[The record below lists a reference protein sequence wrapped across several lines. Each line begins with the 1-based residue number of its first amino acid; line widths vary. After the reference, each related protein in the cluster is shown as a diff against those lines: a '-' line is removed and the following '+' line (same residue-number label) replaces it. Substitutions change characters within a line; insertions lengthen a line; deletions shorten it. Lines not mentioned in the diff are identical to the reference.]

1 MPGRRG
7 PWSLVRPGILSLAIA
22 AGAPAAG
29 VPMLPTQAELD
40 DQLAG
45 LAAVLESLDG
55 VAVSDYPPPPFGIVN
70 GLFTSPTPRV
80 EESPELCDSMA
91 YCLNPAS
98 IIGFQTFAALP
109 AGAQSWDAS
118 IFQVDATDK
127 LPITVTGAAES
138 LEMVISGSGLLGFD
152 REGPLS
158 VAFQNLGGQGG
169 SVATG
174 DYTGNKGGT
183 GAVILVTLSG
193 LTLLGLALAAVWVLK
208 RQLAL

>member
-1 MPGRRG
+1 MRGRGG

-29 VPMLPTQAELD
+29 VPMPPTQAEID

-45 LAAVLESLDG
+45 LAVVLESLDG

-70 GLFTSPTPRV
+70 GLFSSPTPRV

-98 IIGFQTFAALP
+98 IIGSQTFAALP
-109 AGAQSWDAS
+109 AGAQSWGAG
-118 IFQVDATDK
+118 IVQVDATAK
-127 LPITVTGAAES
+127 LPVTVTGAAES

-158 VAFQNLGGQGG
+158 VAFQNLRGQAG

-193 LTLLGLALAAVWVLK
+193 LTLLGLAVAAVWALK